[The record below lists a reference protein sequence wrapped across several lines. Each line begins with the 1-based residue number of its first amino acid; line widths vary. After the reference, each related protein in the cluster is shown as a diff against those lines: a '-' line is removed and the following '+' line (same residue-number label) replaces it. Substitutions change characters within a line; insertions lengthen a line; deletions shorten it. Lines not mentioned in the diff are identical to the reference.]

1 MILKLALITVTCL
14 IAMTG
19 ILFLRKVKF
28 PALDNLSVDAAIT
41 FFTQSLLWTGVL
53 LSGIAFLFYVWVLSK
68 YETSSVM
75 PIFMG
80 INLVILSVFSVL
92 FFGESITLMK
102 ISAYCLIFGGMWLL
116 S

>member
-1 MILKLALITVTCL
+1 MTKFALLVVTCL
-14 IAMTG
+14 LAMTG

-28 PALDNLSVDAAIT
+28 PPLTTISFDDVLGFLSQANLWI
-41 FFTQSLLWTGVL
+41 GVSF
-53 LSGIAFLFYVWVLSK
+53 SGIAFLFYVWVLSK

-92 FFGESITLMK
+92 FFGESLTLMK
-102 ISAYCLIFGGMWLL
+102 ISAYCLIFGGLWLL